1 MADNS
6 LDSLVEWMKTGDPL
20 RGWGMIVALERDAAN
35 RLLLHEHISR
45 FGGAAHVPVASGDIP
60 GFGDTLKQRISQF
73 VLGAPLLSFEHSRLS
88 MTRATL
94 SLPVTGG
101 SHLTWKK
108 QPIGKWLMTRMAF
121 YDPLQGPSLSLELNF
136 AEEPATVAADARLYL
151 DLSSGANYQLSFADT
166 DEAQALGG
174 AFFEALFTALS
185 SAQVEYA
192 IGRLRATEGGTLV
205 PERFRLAAQAKWP
218 LDSPEPGQN
227 AEDGA
232 LLALVQFAGAEAGTT
247 PGVDDYHY
255 LIPEREEGSYSST
268 VLFDRA
274 SGPVL
279 PGGEL
284 VLELLFKLLGG
295 DESNFDIQRTNGEL
309 IKATATSGA
318 LSIAETATRLVPLK
332 VDGQWVQ
339 AIAYTPAVNFPA
351 AGAMPLT
358 LERQGEGKYSLKW
371 TSPEQTATSIIKFDH
386 TWPDQQKQAP
396 YTIEMDA
403 VFEQVELEDGSVEFQ
418 ATAFTSKGPP
428 LPGTRLHE
436 RGRPGGVQ
444 AIEPYLMLSLI
455 HYGTVRVNAALRSG
469 LSLSTESRRA
479 TDDLIEDAN
488 ALVRA
493 VIEFNA
499 GTVYGAEVVKHPRDI
514 ACIGNMSPGPA
525 EFAIS
530 PLGLRILAGASHTFT
545 TSPPVDGLTWAVVNA
560 APEGGPAGEI
570 DSGSGVYTAP
580 PAAAITG
587 QYTWVRVTATAG
599 GVSHSA
605 LASVVVEPLTVSPL
619 FTQCTHDSG
628 PILLRAGQVGAG
640 ELVWAIS
647 SANPEQCGTLED
659 NKDGT
664 CTYRPHPLI
673 ADAYFVVDEVTVTA
687 TAVQATRSSIVLVEH
702 NPKLEI
708 TYSPVPVAGGEIT
721 LDATRNGLPIYA
733 PHWSVELGGPGRIGS
748 YGDQEGAGRYI
759 ADIDAPDR
767 LVLIKVVST
776 RWQGEAEV
784 FTHYVALPLPLA
796 NFSEQ
801 LPPSSQPAQVTP

>member
-6 LDSLVEWMKTGDPL
+6 LDSLVEWMKTADPL
-20 RGWGMIVALERDAAN
+20 RGWGMILALERDAAN
-35 RLLLHEHISR
+35 RLLLNEHISR
-45 FGGAAHVPVASGDIP
+45 FGSAAHVPLASGDVS

-73 VLGAPLLSFEHSRLS
+73 VLGSPVLSFEHSRLS
-88 MTRATL
+88 MARATL

-108 QPIGKWLMTRMAF
+108 QPHGKWLMMRMAF

-136 AEEPATVAADARLYL
+136 AEEPTTVAADARLYL

-166 DEAQALGG
+166 EAAQALGG
-174 AFFEALFTALS
+174 AFFEVLFMALS

-192 IGRLRATEGGTLV
+192 IGRLRATEGSTLV
-205 PERFRLAAQAKWP
+205 PERFRLAAQAKWS

-227 AEDGA
+227 AEEGA
-232 LLALVQFAGAEAGTT
+232 WLALVQLAGAEAGTT
-247 PGVDDYHY
+247 PGADDYHY
-255 LIPEREEGSYSST
+255 LIPEREEGRYSST

-279 PGGEL
+279 PGGEI
-284 VLELLFKLLGG
+284 VLERLFRLLGG

-309 IKATATSGA
+309 IKATATSGV
-318 LSIAETATRLVPLK
+318 LSIAETATRFVPLK

-351 AGAMPLT
+351 TGATPLT

-371 TSPEQTATSIIKFDH
+371 TSPEQTATSVIKFDH
-386 TWPDQQKQAP
+386 TWPDQQKQTP
-396 YTIEMDA
+396 YTIELDA
-403 VFEQVELEDGSVEFQ
+403 VFEQLELDDGSLEFR
-418 ATAFTSKGPP
+418 ATTFITKGPP

-436 RGRPGGVQ
+436 RGRPGGVE

-479 TDDLIEDAN
+479 ADDLIDDAN

-499 GTVYGAEVVKHPRDI
+499 GTVYGAEVVKHPRDV
-514 ACIGNMSPGPA
+514 ACIGDMRPGPA
-525 EFAIS
+525 EFTIN
-530 PLGLRILAGASHTFT
+530 PLELRMLAGTSHTFT
-545 TSPPVDGLTWAVVNA
+545 TSPAFDGLNWAAVNA
-560 APEGGPAGEI
+560 APEGGPAGEMI
-570 DSGSGVYTAP
+570 SSSGVYTAP
-580 PAAAITG
+580 DAAAITG

-599 GVSHSA
+599 SVSHSA

-619 FTQCTHDSG
+619 FTQCTHDTG

-659 NKDGT
+659 HKDGT
-664 CTYRPHPLI
+664 CTYQPHPLI

-687 TAVQATRSSIVLVEH
+687 MAVQAVRSSVVLVEH

-708 TYSPVPVAGGEIT
+708 SYSAVPVTGGETT
-721 LDATRNGLPIYA
+721 LSATRNGRPIWV
-733 PHWSVELGGPGRIGS
+733 PQWSVELDGPGRIS
-748 YGDQEGAGRYI
+748 TSGDQEGVGRYV

-767 LVLIKVVST
+767 FVLIKVVST
-776 RWQGEAEV
+776 RWQGEMEV